1 MNRRIHDLLH
11 DERGNL
17 LEYLIVIGLVALI
30 AIGAFT
36 TFGDKVSAKVKAQST
51 TVGNV
56 NDSAG
61 P

>member
-1 MNRRIHDLLH
+1 MNQRIERLLR

-36 TFGDKVSAKVKAQST
+36 TFGDKVSAKVKSQAT
-51 TVGNV
+51 TVSNV
-56 NDSAG
+56 NDAAG
-61 P
+61 K